1 LHSAFAQWLTVK
13 NPRFLP
19 RLATA
24 GTNTITTFRNR
35 EDHADQHSI
44 AMSDAEIRSRARRP
58 VINLL
63 HPRT

>member
-1 LHSAFAQWLTVK
+1 LHSAFAQWLNVK

-19 RLATA
+19 RFATA

-35 EDHADQHSI
+35 EDHADQHTI
-44 AMSDAEIRSRARRP
+44 TMSDAEIMSKACRRL
-58 VINLL
+58 INLL